1 MKDASCQ
8 VGKTPE
14 VELEGII
21 FKREDTNPSG
31 SVKDRGISYQLNWA
45 EKEGIRD
52 LVISS
57 SGNAAISAGY
67 FCQKLGL
74 KLFVFVSS
82 KINKRKLA
90 VIQDYPFRVFI
101 SRRPLSDSIK
111 FAKKN
116 NYYHLRSSTDPRGTI
131 GYQIIAE
138 EILGDRGNQVNRENQ
153 GGIDSIFIP
162 VSSGTT
168 LVGIVEG
175 FKQLGFSPQLHAVQA
190 TAINTIAKNFDHDFT
205 PTKTSLADALVAK
218 YTPRKKQVIELVRES
233 RGWGWVVNDEQ
244 ILKADEWLK
253 NQGISTSFEGAAA
266 LAGVWKASQK
276 GWKLGKVFCLLTGK
290 RY

>member
-1 MKDASCQ
+1 MTGNISQ
-8 VGKTPE
+8 VGSTRE
-14 VELEGII
+14 IEIEGII
-21 FKREDTNPSG
+21 FKREDENPSG

-111 FAKKN
+111 FTKKN

-131 GYQIIAE
+131 GYQIIAD
-138 EILGDRGNQVNRENQ
+138 EILGDRRR
-153 GGIDSIFIP
+153 IDSIFIP
-162 VSSGTT
+162 VSGATT
-168 LVGIVEG
+168 LAGVAEG
-175 FKQLGFSPQLHAVQA
+175 FKANGFLPQLHAVQA